1 MAKVIKLISVI
12 AVCMAV
18 AAFAPQAK
26 ADAAPSGYLD
36 FACNQTSA
44 GGPCSG
50 MVTTSSTP
58 GSWKTTGTGI
68 GNLVLGPGT
77 PSFPVFSNGG
87 DEVGGRFTLT
97 FDTAASGTNISIAD
111 VDHDYTLS
119 GTIIG
124 ITAVPGA
131 TTGDTTV
138 IITAKLNGYDA
149 SGPVH
154 FNYNISSG
162 NVLSADMQVFVP
174 APEPA
179 TLLLLGT
186 GLLGLGGA
194 VRRRFFHS

>member
-12 AVCMAV
+12 VVCMAL
-18 AAFAPQAK
+18 AAFAQQAK
-26 ADAAPSGYLD
+26 ADAAPSGNLD

-50 MVTTSSTP
+50 TVVTSSLP
-58 GSWKTTGTGI
+58 GSWKTTGI
-68 GNLVLGPGT
+68 GNMVLGPGT

-87 DEVGGRFTLT
+87 DEIGEKFTLV
-97 FDTAASGTNISIAD
+97 FDTAAGTVSIAD
-111 VDHDYTLS
+111 GDFSLS
-119 GTIIG
+119 GAIIG
-124 ITAVPGA
+124 ITTVPGA
-131 TTGDTTV
+131 SGDTIV
-138 IITAKLNGYDA
+138 IITAKLNGYNA

-154 FNYNISSG
+154 FNYNASSG